1 MTNDSCPQQLYELSF
16 LLGAG
21 QAVPTMTSSL
31 FLGACQAVPTMTSK
45 CLEQIFFVFGFE
57 SERQQL
63 PSTAAK
69 RLL

>member
-1 MTNDSCPQQLYELSF
+1 MTNDSCPQQLYEPYL

-21 QAVPTMTSSL
+21 
-31 FLGACQAVPTMTSK
+31 QAVPTMTSK

-63 PSTAAK
+63 PSTAAE